1 LKRGELIVKSLSE
14 HLRTIR
20 SKLRVMLVVTLATL
34 ITVAASGAACA
45 QGAPKLST
53 QQLDS
58 LTAPIA
64 LYPDAL
70 LAQVLMAATF
80 PQEVQQ
86 AADWSKANP
95 NVKGDEP

>member
-1 LKRGELIVKSLSE
+1 MKRSGT
-14 HLRTIR
+14 HR
-20 SKLRVMLVVTLATL
+20 SRVLLVCVALA
-34 ITVAASGAACA
+34 
-45 QGAPKLST
+45 GAPLFVGLTMPSSVYAQSAAKMSN

-80 PQEVQQ
+80 PQDVQ
-86 AADWSKANP
+86 AAAAWSKANS
-95 NVKGDEP
+95 KLQGDDAV